1 VLFVRLERAA
11 RSLFLDARDKKIQRE
26 PATAAAAPYN
36 EKEKGTGVNLNFLP
50 REVN

>member
-1 VLFVRLERAA
+1 M
-11 RSLFLDARDKKIQRE
+11 FLDARDKKIQCE